1 MKLKIFA
8 THSRG
13 FRVVKAVAVIPES
26 KTNGIKRRQKT
37 FTVRTVAP
45 QFAVSE
51 LQKTFEAA
59 AGRWEQKVL
68 SRPHEEEH
76 ETEQELM
83 V

>member
-8 THSRG
+8 TQSHG

-26 KTNGIKRRQKT
+26 KPNGIKRRQKT

-51 LQKTFEAA
+51 MEKAFQAA
-59 AGRWEQKVL
+59 ANRWEQKVL
-68 SRPHEEEH
+68 ATPHQEEH
-76 ETEQELM
+76 EPEQELQ

>member
-8 THSRG
+8 TECRG
-13 FRVVKAVAVIPES
+13 FRVVKAVAV
-26 KTNGIKRRQKT
+26 TTDYLNKRRQKT

-51 LQKTFEAA
+51 MQKAFEAA
-59 AGRWEQKVL
+59 ANRWQEKVL
-68 SRPHEEEH
+68 ANPERH
-76 ETEQELM
+76 ETEIQQEVM